1 MNLRPLVVTLWKSSD
16 FGFLQNWLDQ
26 RKNSITELTLMC
38 MCPWLGSQE
47 RSVSIVL
54 KLMVS
59 SEYVIK
65 KRTNFLRKKLVGSD
79 SQLRITDYYRFH
91 SENSFQWDNYNTF
104 LEKNIPCSKVK
115 SSQAEMKHV
124 IYQISV
130 LFWYILIL
138 FVLSQIIGRDLAKF
152 CGLLRIHELQ

>member
-1 MNLRPLVVTLWKSSD
+1 
-16 FGFLQNWLDQ
+16 
-26 RKNSITELTLMC
+26 MC

-79 SQLRITDYYRFH
+79 SQLRITDYFRFH
-91 SENSFQWDNYNTF
+91 PENSFQWDNYNKF
-104 LEKNIPCSKVK
+104 EKSIPCSKVK
-115 SSQAEMKHV
+115 SSQAEMQHV
-124 IYQISV
+124 IYQIS
-130 LFWYILIL
+130 I
-138 FVLSQIIGRDLAKF
+138 
-152 CGLLRIHELQ
+152 

>member
-1 MNLRPLVVTLWKSSD
+1 
-16 FGFLQNWLDQ
+16 
-26 RKNSITELTLMC
+26 MC

-79 SQLRITDYYRFH
+79 SQLRITDYCTIVFWGPAIWLEILENFCTKTFRFTWKKH
-91 SENSFQWDNYNTF
+91 G
-104 LEKNIPCSKVK
+104 KNGPQVIRIVLCSNMDQ
-115 SSQAEMKHV
+115 S
-124 IYQISV
+124 
-130 LFWYILIL
+130 
-138 FVLSQIIGRDLAKF
+138 AKK
-152 CGLLRIHELQ
+152 